1 MKDGELSEPVIK
13 VKNIKKRFGSIIAL
27 DGVSV
32 DFYPGEVHCV
42 VGENGAGKSTLVKI
56 IAGTYIK
63 DEGEINYCGKNV
75 EPKNMWDMFQQGTSI
90 IFQEPGLIES
100 LTVAENIFLNREN
113 QFLKLGI
120 LSISERNK
128 LAGKA
133 LKEIGID
140 NIDVTKKVRTL
151 PYGVWKLI
159 ELSRAVSNKNL
170 KVLIVDESTAA
181 LSINGQKILFQQI
194 DKLKRKDIAILYISH
209 RLNEV
214 FEIGDRITVMKDAKI
229 VKTLLVSETNVKDL
243 SRMMVGR
250 EIKDYYRTDIEENY
264 SSDVLLSVKNLNIKG
279 QVKNINFDLHNGEI
293 LGVGGLV
300 GSGMHILG
308 KALFGIVP
316 HKGEIRIKN
325 KKLRQ
330 LNVVNSIKLGMAYV
344 PRERDKEG
352 LILMHSVK
360 DNISLPNMD
369 QVTKKYMTGFIVSH
383 SIKNKIAQK
392 YKKELDIRVSDVN
405 HLCLTLSG
413 GNRQKVVL
421 SKWLARNTDIFIFA
435 CPTRGIDVGAKSQ
448 IYRLMEKLKSQGKA
462 ILMISEELPEL
473 IGMSDNIMIFKG
485 GEIVKTFKR
494 SEQPSEEEIVANMV

>member
-1 MKDGELSEPVIK
+1 MKVDKLSKPIIK
-13 VKNIKKRFGSIIAL
+13 VKNIKKTFGGIKAL
-27 DGVSV
+27 EGVSI
-32 DFYPGEVHCV
+32 DFYPGEVHCI

-63 DEGEINYCGKNV
+63 DEGEINYFGKNV
-75 EPKNMWDMFQQGTSI
+75 EPKNMWDMFQQGISI

-113 QFLKLGI
+113 QFLKMGI

-128 LAGKA
+128 FAEKA
-133 LKEIGID
+133 LKEIGIE
-140 NIDVTKKVRTL
+140 NIDVTKKVTTL
-151 PYGVWKLI
+151 PYEIWKLI

-181 LSINGQKILFQQI
+181 LSISGQKILFQQI

-250 EIKDYYRTDIEENY
+250 EIKDYYRTDVEENY
-264 SSDVLLSVKNLNIKG
+264 SSEVFLSVENVNIKG
-279 QVKNINFDLHNGEI
+279 QVKNINFNLHSGEI
-293 LGVGGLV
+293 LGIGGLV

-308 KALFGIVP
+308 RALFGLVP
-316 HKGEIRIKN
+316 HKGEIRFKN
-325 KKLRQ
+325 NKLEQ
-330 LNVVNSIKLGMAYV
+330 LNPVNSIKMGMAYV

-369 QVTKKYMTGFIVSH
+369 QVTKKYKTNFFISH
-383 SIKNKIAQK
+383 SIKSKIAEK
-392 YKKELDIRVSDVN
+392 YKKELDIRVSDIN
-405 HLCLTLSG
+405 YLCSTLSG

-421 SKWLARNTDIFIFA
+421 AKWLARNTDIFIFV
-435 CPTRGIDVGAKSQ
+435 CPTRGIDVGAKAQ

>member
-13 VKNIKKRFGSIIAL
+13 VKDIKKRFGSIIAL

-63 DEGEINYCGKNV
+63 DEGEINYFGKNV
-75 EPKNMWDMFQQGTSI
+75 EPKNMWDMFQQGISI

-194 DKLKRKDIAILYISH
+194 YKLKRKDIAILYISH

-383 SIKNKIAQK
+383 SIKNKIAKK

-494 SEQPSEEEIVANMV
+494 SEQPSEEEIVMSMV

>member
-13 VKNIKKRFGSIIAL
+13 VKDIKKRFGSIIAL

-63 DEGEINYCGKNV
+63 DEGEINYFGKNV
-75 EPKNMWDMFQQGTSI
+75 EPKNMWDMFQQGISI

-194 DKLKRKDIAILYISH
+194 YKLKRKDIAILYISH

-494 SEQPSEEEIVANMV
+494 SEQPSEEEIVMSMV

>member
-1 MKDGELSEPVIK
+1 
-13 VKNIKKRFGSIIAL
+13 
-27 DGVSV
+27 
-32 DFYPGEVHCV
+32 
-42 VGENGAGKSTLVKI
+42 
-56 IAGTYIK
+56 
-63 DEGEINYCGKNV
+63 
-75 EPKNMWDMFQQGTSI
+75 
-90 IFQEPGLIES
+90 
-100 LTVAENIFLNREN
+100 
-113 QFLKLGI
+113 
-120 LSISERNK
+120 
-128 LAGKA
+128 
-133 LKEIGID
+133 
-140 NIDVTKKVRTL
+140 
-151 PYGVWKLI
+151 
-159 ELSRAVSNKNL
+159 
-170 KVLIVDESTAA
+170 
-181 LSINGQKILFQQI
+181 
-194 DKLKRKDIAILYISH
+194 
-209 RLNEV
+209 
-214 FEIGDRITVMKDAKI
+214 
-229 VKTLLVSETNVKDL
+229 
-243 SRMMVGR
+243 
-250 EIKDYYRTDIEENY
+250 
-264 SSDVLLSVKNLNIKG
+264 
-279 QVKNINFDLHNGEI
+279 
-293 LGVGGLV
+293 
-300 GSGMHILG
+300 LG